1 MAEEKK
7 NAERKSSAEKRH
19 AQSEVR
25 RLRNKKVKSQCHTSV
40 KKFVA
45 AVQKKDKA
53 LAEEKYKVLQ
63 SELDTAFRKG
73 VKKRNA
79 VARKKSRMMKFFH
92 KSFNAEATA
101 AN

>member
-1 MAEEKK
+1 MSVKK
-7 NAERKSSAEKRH
+7 TSAEKRH

-25 RLRNKKVKSQCHTSV
+25 RIRNKAVKSRCHTAERA
-40 KKFVA
+40 FVE

-53 LAEEKYKVLQ
+53 LAEEKYKVFQ
-63 SELDTAFRKG
+63 SELDIAFRKG

-92 KSFNAEATA
+92 KNFAAEAA
-101 AN
+101 ASN

>member
-1 MAEEKK
+1 MSVK
-7 NAERKSSAEKRH
+7 KSSAEKRH

-25 RLRNKKVKSQCHTSV
+25 RVRNKAVKSRCHTAERA
-40 KKFVA
+40 FVE

-63 SELDTAFRKG
+63 SELDVAFRKG

-92 KSFNAEATA
+92 KSFNAEAAA

>member
-1 MAEEKK
+1 MFGGIPLSVKK
-7 NAERKSSAEKRH
+7 TSAEKRH

-25 RLRNKKVKSQCHTSV
+25 RIRNKAVRSRCHTAERA
-40 KKFVA
+40 FVE

-63 SELDTAFRKG
+63 SELDIAYRKG
-73 VKKRNA
+73 VKKQNA

-92 KSFNAEATA
+92 KNFAAEAAA

>member
-1 MAEEKK
+1 MSVKK
-7 NAERKSSAEKRH
+7 TSAEKRH

-25 RLRNKKVKSQCHTSV
+25 RIRNKAVKSRCHTAERA
-40 KKFVA
+40 FVE

-92 KSFNAEATA
+92 KNFTAEVATA
-101 AN
+101 N

>member
-1 MAEEKK
+1 MSVKK
-7 NAERKSSAEKRH
+7 TSAEKRH

-25 RLRNKKVKSQCHTSV
+25 RIRNKAVKSRCHTAERA
-40 KKFVA
+40 FVE

-63 SELDTAFRKG
+63 SELDVAFRKG

-92 KSFNAEATA
+92 KSFNAEAAA

>member
-1 MAEEKK
+1 MSVKK
-7 NAERKSSAEKRH
+7 TSAEKRH
-19 AQSEVR
+19 EQSEVR
-25 RLRNKKVKSQCHTSV
+25 RMRNKAVKSRCHTAER
-40 KKFVA
+40 KFVE

-63 SELDTAFRKG
+63 SELDVAYKKG

-92 KSFNAEATA
+92 KNFDAQTA